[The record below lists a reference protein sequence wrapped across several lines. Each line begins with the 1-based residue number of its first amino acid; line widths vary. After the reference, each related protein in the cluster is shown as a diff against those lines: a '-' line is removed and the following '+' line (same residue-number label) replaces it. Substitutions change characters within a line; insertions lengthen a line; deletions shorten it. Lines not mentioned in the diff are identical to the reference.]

1 MPSGDLS
8 MKEGKWVKSKLTGL
22 ELKDKTLGIVG
33 LGLVGSIVARI
44 ASAIGMSILVL
55 RPIRLRCSR

>member
-1 MPSGDLS
+1 